1 MTMTP
6 SIEPPSPILHL
17 PDGTAIACHRSSGKA
32 PGVIFMGGFMSDMT
46 GTKAMTLEGWCH
58 TQGQAFLRFDYSG
71 HGASSGRFEDGTIGR
86 WAAEAIA
93 VLDRLTEGP
102 QILVGSSMGAWLM
115 LLAALARPERVA
127 GLLGVAC
134 AADFIDNMIWQA
146 LDGPARERLEQEGV
160 IYVPSDYD
168 EMPCPITLRL
178 IEEARRH
185 NLLDR
190 DALPIHCPVRLLHGM
205 QDASVP
211 WRNSLRVA
219 ERVAS
224 DDVHIVLVKDGEH
237 RMSRDQDLA
246 MLTSM
251 LAELIA
257 HVSGL

>member
-1 MTMTP
+1 MAR
-6 SIEPPSPILHL
+6 SIELPTQILHL
-17 PDGTAIACHRSSGKA
+17 PDGAAIAYHRSQGKG
-32 PGVIFMGGFMSDMT
+32 PGVMFMGGFMSDMT
-46 GTKAMTLEGWCH
+46 GTKAMALERWCH
-58 TQGQAFLRFDYSG
+58 ARGQAFLRFDYSG

-86 WAAEAIA
+86 WAAEAIT

-115 LLAALARPERVA
+115 LLAALARPERIA

-134 AADFIDNMIWQA
+134 AADFIENTIWQA
-146 LDGPARERLEQEGV
+146 LDGPARERLQQEGV

-168 EMPCPITLRL
+168 EIPCPITLRL

-185 NLLDR
+185 SLLDR
-190 DALPIHCPVRLLHGM
+190 DALPIHCAVRLLHGM
-205 QDASVP
+205 RDASVP

-219 ERVAS
+219 ERLAS

-246 MLTSM
+246 LLTSM
-251 LAELIA
+251 LTELIT
-257 HVSGL
+257 HIRGL